1 MCMSVSGFCHVEL
14 HSVMWLDVFWGNIK
28 LDRNELYN
36 HVSLVGLVHLGRKT
50 ELSYIKV
57 CSLSPVGMG

>member
-1 MCMSVSGFCHVEL
+1 MCTSVSGFCHVEL
-14 HSVMWLDVFWGNIK
+14 HSFMWLDVFWGNIK

-50 ELSYIKV
+50 ELSYIKM